1 MIMLLIHLGLKTDTS
16 FKKLRFFHKFRR
28 GPQSEVHMY
37 SPETIVLLQRATQ
50 TNDYQL
56 FKEYSRQLESQPFAV
71 RHLLEFDMTQR
82 QAIPLEEVE
91 SVDNIVNV
99 LKRERCLMV
108 LFLRKHM
115 NA

>member
-1 MIMLLIHLGLKTDTS
+1 
-16 FKKLRFFHKFRR
+16 
-28 GPQSEVHMY
+28 MY

-91 SVDNIVNV
+91 SVDNIV
-99 LKRERCLMV
+99 KRFKTCLLYTSMEIRCLSEN
-108 LFLRKHM
+108 RTQ
-115 NA
+115 